1 MPSKILME
9 FCCVGVRLAVKKEIL
24 VNFSSTARK
33 SPLAHRPH
41 GHTGIAVLPAA
52 RCLPPPVANGA
63 RRHGAVGSMYGKTE
77 DLSWSKKS
85 LSFSNVAPSGRL
97 RRLHAAPP
105 TLASCRSCARV
116 RWPWGPSAPHSP
128 ARNGL
133 AIAGENVFV
142 FSVVLLRTLVALLR
156 TFGI

>member
-1 MPSKILME
+1 MALPSKILME
-9 FCCVGVRLAVKKEIL
+9 FCCVGVRLVVKKEIL
-24 VNFSSTARK
+24 VNFPSTARK

-97 RRLHAAPP
+97 RHLHVAPL

-116 RWPWGPSAPHSP
+116 RLPPWG
-128 ARNGL
+128 
-133 AIAGENVFV
+133 
-142 FSVVLLRTLVALLR
+142 ALLVQGSPSWVMDSCIL
-156 TFGI
+156 FDAL

>member
-9 FCCVGVRLAVKKEIL
+9 FCCVGVRLVVKKEIL
-24 VNFSSTARK
+24 VNFPSTARK

-116 RWPWGPSAPHSP
+116 RWPWVTNRVS
-128 ARNGL
+128 
-133 AIAGENVFV
+133 NVGRWDRE
-142 FSVVLLRTLVALLR
+142 SISLGRLESRCALVP
-156 TFGI
+156 IEMNVMQIQ